1 MKKIAGTG
9 KKIMTGVFYLA
20 ALVTMITNGLLVYL
34 VLAPDSFPKP
44 FYLTYQYP
52 SGEVPNSAADVSNT
66 EHTTNVESEPS
77 ISEQVVSTTIN
88 PEVLSPGQGITVD
101 TGVMII
107 NLADP
112 GGRRYIKVNIVLEF
126 APTDPEYYTL
136 MDEELNGTGEE
147 EGSSSHGGE
156 EETVSAFETYV
167 NEFKTQISNVLF
179 AINDSLIT
187 LISSKS
193 YEEINTVE
201 GKEALRQEVAE
212 LVNNRLPN
220 YHVIQVYFTE
230 FVVQ

>member
-1 MKKIAGTG
+1 MKKIAGIG

-20 ALVTMITNGLLVYL
+20 ALVTMLTNGLLVYL
-34 VLAPDSFPKP
+34 VLAPDSLPKP
-44 FYLTYQYP
+44 FYLSYQYP
-52 SGEVPNSAADVSNT
+52 SGEVSSGAPAVSNEDT
-66 EHTTNVESEPS
+66 PVSHESEQS

-88 PEVLSPGQGITVD
+88 PEVLSPGQGVTVD

-112 GGRRYIKVNIVLEF
+112 GGRRYIKINIVLEF
-126 APTDPEYYTL
+126 APTDPEYYAL
-136 MDEELNGTGEE
+136 MDEELHGTAEE
-147 EGSSSHGGE
+147 EASGSHGGE
-156 EETVSAFETYV
+156 EETVSPFETYV